1 MSNDVLKPTG
11 QKSFTNYRAL
21 VLSYELREAMLGILN
36 PGVYS
41 GFDTLHVYDG
51 RLGLSH
57 EKSGITKTIYLTSEQ
72 GGGVGK
78 SRPTGV
84 FVTKFGT
91 IIHDDEEVSFAIP
104 PDDGYYMVYAKYLR
118 PTAGDEYTVMVPV
131 TYLTLRMVDIKGTS
145 DVDRLGETDTP
156 ITIFRKV
163 GNTYT
168 LLSHAEQVNSVPNTL
183 DMGNMTQLDLLT
195 SMGTLGLGRFK
206 YLGRTIQSISQFV
219 SDQLD
224 WNRIQLEWNDT
235 LLKRVGWP
243 HYPNGSAQDDTDS
256 GVKFISSIWTIWN
269 DLVAL
274 DKECQNLWAKLG
286 YPGTQ
291 PSNEEVLLIA
301 NTVWQNLVALETYS
315 DKLSDDIWQRLGL
328 IKGEASEIHGILDK
342 ADTVWENLLALL
354 DKLGKLDAYVRTDS
368 FEEGGIQA
376 NLDRIWATLG
386 YDQTVDSETYK
397 YIVKNKSVWDN
408 LKAITDYIESDVEKN
423 NDFVI
428 TPVTV
433 RATGGLA
440 TSICTS
446 SHNKK
451 TFLWEITENRAQ
463 SGAGKK
469 EFVVNLARPWA
480 DDKFEQRVSLL
491 VWRPSVAGCR
501 LYIKGGITQAKKSDR
516 IEFYLS
522 NGGMA
527 LLYKLTKTQSKWYVQ
542 MLNPGTGSAG
552 GGGGDADYTSQGLMP
567 GYERVTG
574 LGDWTGPTTG
584 VPYNQGCVRVSSKV
598 GLTEIDYSS
607 LISKFVDV
615 RGPSWGT
622 RSTYYIAMARPTE
635 DQLGAE
641 KIIMLGGSTRRYWT
655 EDKTVLYTP
664 YPGTNERAINTY
676 SKNVKISVCMNF
688 SLPLQTVIPTG
699 LSYKTGSWDKIS
711 GISVSGILTNWD
723 AGSYLKWPG
732 DWVRFRAENDPAD
745 GSYKWRIIATGYSPN
760 NSIVLY
766 QNRWGPDFNE
776 HNTQSIDSDASAAG
790 GVFYANSDST
800 WRIEVRHDST
810 YNKPYNAI
818 IQIKGRNRLIINVPL
833 RCKKRD
839 TYLMLDKAIPFPD
852 IDYVGQMRYTD
863 TMKTPQPFYFNWVG
877 DLETDDYGY
886 VQFACWDGYELYGDD
901 WGWNFAL
908 GGPIRAMANYVMHNV
923 EFEE

>member
-1 MSNDVLKPTG
+1 MSNDVSTPIG

-57 EKSGITKTIYLTSEQ
+57 EKSGIIKTVYLTSEQ

-91 IIHDDEEVSFAIP
+91 IIHDDEEVSFAVP

-131 TYLTLRMVDIKGTS
+131 TYLTLRMTDIKGNT
-145 DVDRLGETDTP
+145 DINKLGETDTP

-168 LLSHAEQVNSVPNTL
+168 LLSHEKQVNSTANPL

-219 SDQLD
+219 SDQID
-224 WNRIQLEWNDT
+224 WNGVQLKWNET
-235 LLKRVGWP
+235 LLDRVGWP
-243 HYPNGSAQDDTDS
+243 HYPDGSAQDDQDF

-269 DLVAL
+269 DLVVL

-286 YPGTQ
+286 YPGEQ

-301 NTVWQNLVALETYS
+301 NTVWQNMVALETYT
-315 DKLSDDIWQRLGL
+315 DKLSNDIWERLGL
-328 IKGEASEIHGILDK
+328 VKGEPSEIHSILDK
-342 ADTVWENLLALL
+342 ASTVWDNLLALL
-354 DKLGKLDAYVRTDS
+354 DKLDNLDAHVRTNT

-376 NLDRIWATLG
+376 NLDHIWATLG
-386 YDQTVDSETYK
+386 YDKTVDTDKYK
-397 YIVKNKSVWDN
+397 YILKSNSVWDN

-428 TPVTV
+428 TQVTA
-433 RATGGLA
+433 RAKGTSTV
-440 TSICTS
+440 TSIGTS

-451 TFLWEITENRAQ
+451 TFLWEVTENKAS
-463 SGAGKK
+463 SGAGEK
-469 EFVVNLARPWA
+469 EFRINLARPWT
-480 DDKFEQRVSLL
+480 DDKFDQRVSLL

-501 LYIKGGITQAKKSDR
+501 LYVEGGIAQAKKSDKT
-516 IEFYLS
+516 EFYMA

-542 MLNPGTGSAG
+542 ILNPGSGG
-552 GGGGDADYTSQGLMP
+552 GGGGDVDYTSQGLMP
-567 GYERVTG
+567 GYEKVTTK
-574 LGDWTGPTTG
+574 GDWTGQTTG
-584 VPYNQGCVRVSSKV
+584 VPYNQGCVRVSSQV
-598 GLTEIDYSS
+598 GVTEIDYNN
-607 LISKFVDV
+607 LMYKFSDAQ
-615 RGPSWGT
+615 GPSWGA
-622 RSTYYIAMARPTE
+622 RATYYIAMARPTE

-641 KIIMLGGSTRRYWT
+641 KIIMLGGSTLDR
-655 EDKTVLYTP
+655 
-664 YPGTNERAINTY
+664 YPGANDGPLTTYPGENTRAIY
-676 SKNVKISVCMNF
+676 EYADKVKALVCMNF

-699 LSYKTGSWDKIS
+699 LYYNTGNWS
-711 GISVSGILTNWD
+711 GIKGIITNWD
-723 AGSYLKWPG
+723 ASSYLKWPG
-732 DWVRFRAENDPAD
+732 DWVRFRAENDPDD
-745 GSYKWRIIATGYSPN
+745 GSYKWRIIATGHAPN
-760 NSIVLY
+760 NSITLY
-766 QNRWGPDFNE
+766 QNRWGEKYNDN
-776 HNTQSIDSDASAAG
+776 HDQLIASDAKAAG
-790 GVFYANSDST
+790 GVFSANSGSK
-800 WRIEVRHDST
+800 WKIEVR
-810 YNKPYNAI
+810 YGKYFNKPYNAI
-818 IQIKGRNRLIINVPL
+818 IQIKGRNRLTIDVPL
-833 RCKKRD
+833 RCENRD
-839 TYLMLDKAIPFPD
+839 SSVRLDKAIPFPD
-852 IDYVGQMRYTD
+852 TDYVGQMRYTSTMD
-863 TMKTPQPFYFNWVG
+863 TTQPFYFSWGADPGQN
-877 DLETDDYGY
+877 DYGY
-886 VQFACWDGYELYGDD
+886 VQFSCWDGYELYQTD

-908 GGPIRAMANYVMHNV
+908 GGPVKAMANYVMHNV